1 MKKYGFLVGLVF
13 CTWFAHAVSLP
24 DNVYMRAM
32 QDEIKR
38 SMKKLR
44 RPGVENPYF
53 IAYKLEQI
61 NIGAGAQA
69 SFGALYGEEVR
80 DSQLNAYVWVDIGN
94 AQKDSL
100 GYVNDDY
107 YAQHAYR
114 PRFGRDLPKSYEGIR
129 QALWQ
134 LTDKAYTFAAETYQ
148 QKQAYERTKQTEK
161 KDKLPDVIPVK
172 QATYVEEIPPLPI
185 YDVTQLQTFV
195 KQQSA
200 KGKDLPFLEQ
210 FAVRI
215 DPIQKVTYYLNSQ
228 GGFYQMAQFA
238 LRINWFVVYRDKDG
252 FKRTYNRNVWFAD
265 FPPEEQAW
273 ADTYTDSLLHNL
285 SLDYE
290 STKGEDYVGPVL
302 LMPEPASRF
311 IYEQLVQ
318 NFQNVHL
325 LASAR
330 YGADP
335 QKGRFD
341 SEGQRIMSPGITVWD
356 APHLRIA
363 GAIPLSGFMPV
374 DDEGVATQPLTL
386 VENGRVVEIPRTTR
400 PLPDKK
406 ISNGHARISRQS
418 MPRERLTNV
427 IVDVENLLSEEELV
441 QKLLDRC
448 EELGLEYGY
457 IVYEWLNSAA
467 EPIVMKVYLDGQK
480 EMVHGLQIGGMSTRS
495 LRDILAAGISNVIS
509 HIEDPS
515 GDENIPTQTVNT
527 PALLLEELEL
537 VVTEGKPDKK
547 PFVPK
552 P

>member
-1 MKKYGFLVGLVF
+1 MKKYGFVVGLLL
-13 CTWFAHAVSLP
+13 CAWFAHAVPLP
-24 DNVYMRAM
+24 DNMYMRAM

-44 RPGVENPYF
+44 RPGVEKPYF

-61 NIGAGAQA
+61 NSGAGAQA
-69 SFGALYGEEVR
+69 SFGALYDEEVR

-100 GYVNDDY
+100 GYANDAY

-114 PRFGRDLPKSYEGIR
+114 PRFGNDLPKSYEGIR
-129 QALWQ
+129 QILWR

-161 KDKLPDVIPVK
+161 KDKVPDVIPAK
-172 QATYVEEIPPLPI
+172 QATYVEEIPPLPT
-185 YDVTQLQTFV
+185 YDVAQLQTFV

-210 FAVRI
+210 FSVRI
-215 DPIQKVTYYLNSQ
+215 DPIQKVTYYLNSR

-238 LRINWFVVYRDKDG
+238 LRVKWFVVYRDKDG
-252 FKRTYNRNVWFAD
+252 FKRTYNSNVWLAD
-265 FPPEEQAW
+265 FSPEQQAW
-273 ADTYTDSLLHNL
+273 VETSTDSLLHNL
-285 SLDYE
+285 SLIYE
-290 STKGEDYVGPVL
+290 ATKGENYVGPVL
-302 LMPEPASRF
+302 LMPQPASRF

-318 NFQNVHL
+318 NFQNVHP
-325 LASAR
+325 LASAG
-330 YGADP
+330 YEADP

-356 APHLRIA
+356 APYLRVE
-363 GAIPLSGFMPV
+363 GGIPLSGFMPV
-374 DDEGVATQPLTL
+374 DDEGVESQPLTL

-406 ISNGHARISRQS
+406 ISNGHARITHHS

-427 IVDVENLLSEEELV
+427 IVDVEEFLSEEELI

-467 EPIVMKVYLDGQK
+467 EPIVVKVYLDGQQ
-480 EMVHGLQIGGMSTRS
+480 EVIHGLQIESMSTRS
-495 LRDILAAGISNVIS
+495 LRDILAAGYSYEII
-509 HIEDPS
+509 HIEDPA
-515 GDENIPTQTVNT
+515 GEEIIPTQTVNT